1 MSKKS
6 AGSAWDA
13 MNAALGFSGIEA
25 TENLVYMDTGLPPFN
40 KAMSGYYDRGLP
52 NGKMIEIY
60 GESSSGKTLVATKLM
75 ASAQQC
81 GGAGIF
87 IDFERSFDGRFAGRQ
102 GLNTAERFAYH
113 KPRSWEEGNMA
124 IIKAAKYIRDNKL
137 IPADAPIV
145 AVLDSIAAAPAA
157 STIAKDIDD
166 LNMNDTT
173 ALARVTSTTF
183 KAIKQYAD
191 DLNITLVYLN
201 QVRDSMDMYG
211 PKTKTPG
218 GRAVVFFADARFEVK
233 RKLDSDK
240 KSGETHGQ
248 FITIRN
254 IKNKFSRPFQSFT
267 VPAIFKD
274 DGSIEFDAVTATVD
288 DAIARGL
295 IEQTGSR
302 VIWAGKSLYRSQV
315 VDAIKADPNGLK
327 KLTDWLVAQDKTAA
341 EDATAGSDKDASG
354 IEVPEEEVAA

>member
-1 MSKKS
+1 MSKKTAAS
-6 AGSAWDA
+6 PWDA
-13 MNAALGFSGIEA
+13 LNSALGFTGIAA
-25 TENLVYMDTGLPPFN
+25 TENIVYMDTGLPPFN
-40 KAMSGYYDRGLP
+40 KIMSGHFDKGLP

-75 ASAQQC
+75 ASAQAE

-102 GLNTAERFAYH
+102 GLNIQERFVYH

-124 IIKAAKYIRDNKL
+124 IIKSAKYIRDNKL
-137 IPADAPIV
+137 IPDDAPIV

-233 RKLDSDK
+233 RKLDADK

-248 FITIRN
+248 FITVRN
-254 IKNKFSRPFQSFT
+254 IKNKFCRPFQSFT
-267 VPAIFKD
+267 VPAIFKN

-288 DAIARGL
+288 FAVDRGF
-295 IEQTGSR
+295 IEQSGSR
-302 VIWAGKSLYRSQV
+302 VIWGGKSLFKSQV
-315 VDAIKADPNGLK
+315 VEAIKSDPNGLK
-327 KLTDWLVAQDKTAA
+327 KLTDWLVANDKTAA
-341 EDATAGSDKDASG
+341 EDAAGGSDKDASG
-354 IEVPEEEVAA
+354 VEEVAA